1 MRDKYRIEL
10 AGGQDHLK
18 ENVFRIGHMG
28 NITEREIITTIAA
41 LEMTLKGLDLDICL
55 GEGVAAAE
63 EAYLID

>member
-1 MRDKYRIEL
+1 
-10 AGGQDHLK
+10 
-18 ENVFRIGHMG
+18 MG